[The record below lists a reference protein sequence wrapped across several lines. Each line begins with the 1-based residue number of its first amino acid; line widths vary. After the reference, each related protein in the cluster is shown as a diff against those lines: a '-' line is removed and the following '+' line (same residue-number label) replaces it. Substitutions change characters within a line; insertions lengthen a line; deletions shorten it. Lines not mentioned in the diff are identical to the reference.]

1 MKKYFELK
9 PSFSDLKEKV
19 VVLQDKEDKKN
30 ILLILAVVTAVLAA
44 ITLGV
49 VYLMKTRMDEEYDE
63 DWDYDWDDL
72 ED

>member
-30 ILLILAVVTAVLAA
+30 IL
-44 ITLGV
+44 
-49 VYLMKTRMDEEYDE
+49 
-63 DWDYDWDDL
+63 
-72 ED
+72 